1 MAFEL
6 NNRTKIIAGVVVLA
20 LAGAGAGWYFFLQDT
35 APAPR
40 ATTPAKPA
48 TKPAAQ
54 AAKGPADAPKAGA
67 PAAKPA
73 PAAVAK
79 PAAKPIPTNPDQ
91 LVAQI
96 IETSGAK
103 AQIRNFAREVGRSAG
118 QASQSDGQE
127 MSEADAK
134 AIYEIAGRTFEPEK
148 MTAEVATSLKTAYDA
163 VRMGRLLEILRQP
176 LALKMAAMETRQTP
190 PEETARLLEDVQK
203 KPPPAARQKLIQA
216 LDEIAQSS
224 ETGVQLAT
232 LTARETVDATLNELQ
247 KAGKPVPKQARQVMG
262 SQIVASQGAMR
273 SGFRNMLLITYRD
286 ASDAELA
293 EYVKLLDTDT
303 GRWGLELLAGAQRS
317 VIESRVRGFA
327 REVAQRAVR
336 QALAKGPSAKPAA
349 PVEEEKPAEKLPVA
363 AAPAAPVE
371 APGYRRP
378 AGIRDVY
385 TRYND
390 LISATVMRDSAAVKE
405 LLDDGKSPNVR
416 QSDSLTPLMIAAA
429 NGDIGIAAML
439 LAKGAD
445 PNLRTQGGRTAL
457 SLAKARGAAGA
468 QTVQLLQRSGAR
480 E

>member
-6 NNRTKIIAGVVVLA
+6 NNRTKAIAGVAVLA

-35 APAPR
+35 GPAPR
-40 ATTPAKPA
+40 ATAPAKPA
-48 TKPAAQ
+48 AKPAAQ
-54 AAKGPADAPKAGA
+54 AATGAADASKAAA
-67 PAAKPA
+67 PAAA
-73 PAAVAK
+73 PAAAAK
-79 PAAKPIPTNPDQ
+79 PAAKPIPSNPDQ
-91 LVAQI
+91 LVAEI
-96 IETSGAK
+96 IDTSGVK
-103 AQIRNFAREVGRSAG
+103 AQIQAFAREVGRNAS
-118 QASQSDGQE
+118 QASQSEGQKL
-127 MSEADAK
+127 SDADAK
-134 AIYEIAGRTFEPEK
+134 AIYEIAGRIFEPEK
-148 MTAEVATSLKTAYDA
+148 MTAEVATNLKTSYDA
-163 VRMGRLLEILRQP
+163 VRMARLLEILRQP

-190 PEETARLLEDVQK
+190 PEETARLLEEIQK
-203 KPPPAARQKLIQA
+203 NPPPAARQKLIQT

-273 SGFRNMLLITYRD
+273 SGFRNMFLITYRD

-303 GRWGLELLAGAQRS
+303 GRWGLQLLAGAQRS

-327 REVAQRAVR
+327 REVAQLAVR
-336 QALAKGPSAKPAA
+336 QALAKGPAAKPAA
-349 PVEEEKPAEKLPVA
+349 AVEEEKPAEKLPVA
-363 AAPAAPVE
+363 AVPAAPVE

-378 AGIRDVY
+378 ANIRDVY

-390 LISATVMRDSAAVKE
+390 LVSATVMRDSGAVKE

-416 QSDSLTPLMIAAA
+416 QSDGLTPLMIAAS
-429 NGDIGIAAML
+429 NGDAGIAAML

-468 QTVQLLQRSGAR
+468 ETVQLLQRSGAR